1 MSGFFE
7 KFNSEVVSKIEE
19 MTKPLQSQLGQD
31 MLSLLSAGISV
42 YILWV
47 GYQILAGKRQTPL
60 QDLVWDLSKFAI
72 ILTFVSNA
80 DGYLTAAMDAIKSMK
95 DGFLG
100 KPVWATLDTMWSTTQ
115 L

>member
-47 GYQILAGKRQTPL
+47 GYQILAGKRQTGVP
-60 QDLVWDLSKFAI
+60 WA
-72 ILTFVSNA
+72 
-80 DGYLTAAMDAIKSMK
+80 
-95 DGFLG
+95 FLR
-100 KPVWATLDTMWSTTQ
+100 
-115 L
+115 